1 MGKEIRKAAVLGAGV
16 MGATIAAHLAGCG
29 IPCLLLDIVLPLSEG
44 DKKKGVSES
53 DPAHRNKLANMGLEN
68 AIKSKPA
75 AFFSKGDAGLVA
87 VGNFEDDMAKIADCD
102 WVIEVVKEDLAIKKK
117 VFASVA
123 KYWKPGMIVTSN
135 TSGIAIKDMSAEMP
149 DEMKKHFLITHFFNP
164 PRYMKL
170 LEIVAGEHT
179 DPELVKKVAEFGE
192 KVLGKGIVYAKDT
205 PNFIANRIGV
215 YGMAATMHAVASG
228 EYRVEEIDQIMGV
241 PMGRPKSAIFGTADL
256 VGLDTLFHVINNVY
270 EGVKDDPERD
280 VFKPPE
286 FLNKMVEK
294 NLIGRKAKAGFF
306 KMVKGEGAKNLLVIN
321 PKTLEYEDQQKL
333 DVPSL
338 KACRGEGDVR
348 KRLQK
353 LVSADDRAGHY
364 AWNSI
369 KHLCLYSAKRI
380 PEISDD
386 IVNIDNGM
394 KWGFNWDLG
403 PFECWDAVGVRKS
416 VERMEAEGVAVPD
429 KVKKMLEKGAETFY
443 KTEGAKKF
451 YWDFASESYKEIAP
465 NPNIIDV
472 QIIKKTDASR
482 VVAKNTCASVV
493 DIGDGVACL
502 EFHSEL
508 QPDMNPIDDQIMAM
522 MKKSVEVVEKDFV
535 GLVIANH
542 GKNFCV
548 GANLM
553 LIAMNAAQKKFDLI
567 EEMSKAFQDANQ
579 AMKLAP
585 FPVVAAPHQ
594 MTLGGGCEVCLGA
607 DRVQAAAETYIGLV
621 EVGVGL
627 IPAGGGC
634 KELCL
639 RAVENIPAGVDVS
652 TVRFIGRAFEAIAT
666 AKVATSAQEAVDN
679 GVLRPTD
686 KFSANHDH
694 RINDAKNV
702 VLGMVKA
709 GYRPPRERKDI
720 RVPGRTGIAAFSN
733 IAWTMNQGGY
743 ATEYDL
749 YLAKKVA
756 YIVCGGDVP
765 EDTLVSEQYLLDLE
779 REAFVHLC
787 GQERSIARIQH
798 MLMKKKPLRN

>member
-1 MGKEIRKAAVLGAGV
+1 
-16 MGATIAAHLAGCG
+16 
-29 IPCLLLDIVLPLSEG
+29 
-44 DKKKGVSES
+44 
-53 DPAHRNKLANMGLEN
+53 
-68 AIKSKPA
+68 
-75 AFFSKGDAGLVA
+75 FSKNNACLVTT
-87 VGNFEDDMAKIADCD
+87 GNFEDDMAKIADVD

-117 VFASVA
+117 VYTSVA
-123 KYWKPGMIVTSN
+123 KYWKPGTIVTSN
-135 TSGIAIKDMSAEMP
+135 TSGLSLEEMAVDMP
-149 DEMKKHFLITHFFNP
+149 DEMKKHFFITHFFNP

-170 LEIVAGEHT
+170 LEIISGEHT
-179 DPELVKKVAEFGE
+179 DPALVKSFVEFGE

-215 YGMAATMHAVASG
+215 YGMASVMHTVAGG
-228 EYRVEEIDQIMGV
+228 EYRIDEIDQIMGV
-241 PMGRPKSAIFGTADL
+241 PMGRPKSAIFGTADI

-286 FLNKMVEK
+286 FLSKMIEK
-294 NLIGRKAKAGFF
+294 NLIGRKAKSGFF
-306 KMVKGEGAKNLLVIN
+306 KMVKGEGEKNLLVIN
-321 PKTLEYEDQQKL
+321 PQTLEYEAQQKL
-333 DVPSL
+333 DAPSI
-338 KACRGEGDVR
+338 KAAKGESDIR
-348 KRLQK
+348 KRLHN
-353 LVSADDRAGHY
+353 LVYADDRAGHY

-369 KHLCLYSAKRI
+369 KNVCLYSVKHI
-380 PEISDD
+380 PEIADD
-386 IVNIDNGM
+386 IVNVDNAM
-394 KWGFNWDLG
+394 KWGFNWELG

-416 VERMEAEGVAVPD
+416 VEKMEGEGVQIPD
-429 KVKKMLEKGAETFY
+429 KVKKMLEKGAESFY
-443 KTEGAKKF
+443 KAENGRMS
-451 YWDFASESYKEIAP
+451 YWDFATESYREIAP
-465 NPNIIDV
+465 DPNIIDIKV
-472 QIIKKTDASR
+472 IKKSDASR
-482 VVAKNTCASVV
+482 VVAKNTCASLV

-508 QPDMNPIDDQIMAM
+508 QPEMNPIDDQIIAM
-522 MKKSVEVVEKDFV
+522 MNKSVEIVGKDFV

-553 LIAMNAAQKKFDLI
+553 LLAMNAAQKNFALI
-567 EEMSKAFQDANQ
+567 EQLSKDFQDANQ
-579 AMKLAP
+579 AMKFAP
-585 FPVVAAPHQ
+585 FPVVVAPHQ
-594 MTLGGGCEVCLGA
+594 MTLGGGCEVVLGA
-607 DRVQAAAETYIGLV
+607 DRVQASAETYIGLV

-639 RAVENIPAGVDVS
+639 RAVENIPPDVDVS

-666 AKVATSAQEAVDN
+666 AKVATSAQEAVDI
-679 GVLRPTD
+679 GILRPHD

-709 GYRPPRERKDI
+709 GYRPPHERKDI
-720 RVPGRTGIAAFSN
+720 KVPGRTGIAAFSN
-733 IAWTMNQGGY
+733 IAWTMHQGGY

-765 EDTLVSEQYLLDLE
+765 ENTHVSEQYLLDLE
-779 REAFVHLC
+779 REVFVHLC
-787 GQERSIARIQH
+787 GQEKSIARMQH